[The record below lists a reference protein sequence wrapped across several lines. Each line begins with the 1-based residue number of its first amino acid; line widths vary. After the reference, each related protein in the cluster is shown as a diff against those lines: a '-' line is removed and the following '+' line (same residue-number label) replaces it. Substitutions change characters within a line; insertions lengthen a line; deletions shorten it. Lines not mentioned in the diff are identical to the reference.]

1 MTTKADWETMPG
13 PLSRQQPKVV
23 NMGSS
28 SSRGQFGKHACPGW
42 SERYPGSFGANRP
55 SDERITRLATL
66 KNDGKR
72 RAPSGIAMTLFKMQ
86 IAGPGPIIFLFT
98 RGD

>member
-1 MTTKADWETMPG
+1 M
-13 PLSRQQPKVV
+13 
-23 NMGSS
+23 
-28 SSRGQFGKHACPGW
+28 
-42 SERYPGSFGANRP
+42 P
-55 SDERITRLATL
+55 SDERIARLATA

-72 RAPSGIAMTLFKMQ
+72 RAQSGIAMTLFKMQ